1 MIAALTLELKTTHKN
16 MSKTINTLS
25 VDTTDM
31 PQSGQRRQFT
41 ITGDSGAKFMVIIS
55 SETTHY
61 NFVSRTFQTASNA
74 ETVLKG
80 TLPQSGRFNSRVVFP
95 SGSGVNYNIVVMA
108 DPADDT
114 IVAGDVLNKRISQVA
129 DTTVTFA
136 VASTANSTFYKTF
149 PSSVVVTTLSHSSV
163 TANIDWNIENAE
175 TDAGGF
181 GLLIANTLASS
192 NAIAMLNSIY
202 FTNTTTVDG
211 AITSSTE
218 VTVDSLTQIAIGSV
232 VTGVSSGSLSGNPT
246 VTAIDTESKTL
257 TLSSA
262 QTFADGITLTF
273 KTYGKNGFTSAGIT
287 GVASEFN
294 ITPNER
300 IEKIIAAGGSGTT
313 INLKGTYGVGG
324 GNRVIFSGPGVD
336 TSGNEVVSVS
346 ASSTAGSITVSGSQS
361 LTTGVSLGF
370 RSKDAT
376 QTLCN
381 AARFVGSIE
390 VAGVPPINTTMYLDV
405 DLLFTRLLD
414 A

>member
-1 MIAALTLELKTTHKN
+1 

-25 VDTTDM
+25 VDTTDI

-61 NFVSRTFQTASNA
+61 NFISRTFQTASNA
-74 ETVLKG
+74 ETVLKS

-114 IVAGDVLNKRISQVA
+114 IVTGGGVLNKRISQVA

-136 VASTANSTFYKTF
+136 LASTANSGNYKTF
-149 PSSVVVTTLSHSSV
+149 PSSVAVTTLSHGTV
-163 TANIDWNIENAE
+163 LANIDWNVENAE
-175 TDAGGF
+175 TDGGGF
-181 GLLIANTLASS
+181 GLLIGNKLAKS
-192 NAIAMLNSIY
+192 NAKTIGSAIY

-218 VTVDSLTQIAIGSV
+218 VTVDSLTQIAVGSTI
-232 VTGVSSGSLSGNPT
+232 TGVSSGSLSGNPT

-273 KTYGKNGFTSAGIT
+273 KTYGKNGFAAAGVT
-287 GVASEFN
+287 LSVSEFVVS
-294 ITPNER
+294 PVS
-300 IEKIIAAGGSGTT
+300 KIGKKVRAGGSGTT
-313 INLKGTYGVGG
+313 INLVGTYGVGG
-324 GNRVIFSGPGVD
+324 GNKLVLTGPAVD
-336 TSGNEVVSVS
+336 PSGNEVVSVS
-346 ASSTAGSITVSGSQS
+346 ASETAGSITVSGSQS
-361 LTTGVSLGF
+361 ITPGVELTF
-370 RSKDAT
+370 KSKDNEFT
-376 QTLCN
+376 HCKSST
-381 AARFVGSIE
+381 FVGSIE
-390 VAGVPPINTTMYLDV
+390 VSGAPPINTTMYLDV
-405 DLLFTRLLD
+405 DLLFTPLID
-414 A
+414 S

>member
-1 MIAALTLELKTTHKN
+1 

-61 NFVSRTFQTASNA
+61 NFVSRTFQADSNA

-114 IVAGDVLNKRISQVA
+114 IVAGDVLNKRIYQVA

-136 VASTANSTFYKTF
+136 LASTANSGNYKTF
-149 PSSVVVTTLSHSSV
+149 PSSVVVTTLSHSAV

-175 TDAGGF
+175 TDGGGF
-181 GLLIANTLASS
+181 GLLIANTFRSS
-192 NAIAMLNSIY
+192 NASLMLKAIY

-218 VTVDSLTQIAIGSV
+218 VTVDSLTQIAVGCAI
-232 VTGVSSGSLSGNPT
+232 TGVSSGSLSGNPT

-273 KTYGKNGFTSAGIT
+273 KTYGKNGFGAAGIT
-287 GVASEFN
+287 GSTSDFN
-294 ITPNER
+294 VTPNAR
-300 IEKIIAAGGSGTT
+300 YTKIVESGGSGTT
-313 INLKGTYGVGG
+313 INLRGTYGVGG
-324 GNRVIFSGPGVD
+324 GNKLIFSGPGVD
-336 TSGNEVVSVS
+336 PSGNEVVAVS
-346 ASSTAGSITVSGSQS
+346 ASATAGSITVSGSQS
-361 LTTGVSLGF
+361 LTTGILLGF
-370 RSKDAT
+370 RSKDADA
-376 QTLCN
+376 TLCN
-381 AARFVGSIE
+381 AARFVGSIK

-405 DLLFTRLLD
+405 DLLFTPLLD
-414 A
+414 S